1 MRIVVDRTKCAGMG
15 ICEGIDPQR
24 FEIQGDGKTRVRQ
37 EHLEDDEELEVARE
51 AVAMCPTESLEI
63 AD

>member
-1 MRIVVDRTKCAGMG
+1 VRIVVDRTKCAGMG